1 MTHSSEASTPRCAAS
16 KAGTRARWKR
26 IVSGIEAQIATLTAY
41 RKSLIHECVT
51 GQRRITEADL
61 NRVESHG

>member
-1 MTHSSEASTPRCAAS
+1 L
-16 KAGTRARWKR
+16 KR
-26 IVSGIEAQIATLTAY
+26 VVTGIENQITTLTAY

-61 NRVESHG
+61 NHVKAHG